1 MEVEKMQNKRQIFF
15 KDADNHEMNEA
26 LRVIRTNLHFLNEKE
41 VARTVLVTSTTP
53 QEGKST
59 IASNYAMSIAITGK
73 KVLLIDCDI
82 RRPRAHE
89 SFGVE
94 FKKGLESV
102 LSGESTVNQVLLRE
116 VEENLDILPTRNVAH
131 NVTEL
136 FLGDKMKTLLEEL
149 KNEYNTIVLD
159 TPPLIIASDAA
170 ILSKYCDGVVY
181 VVAYDQV
188 SKRELEFG
196 KTMLTNA
203 KANLYG
209 FVVNKVDKNGL
220 SYGNYGYYNNNYSY
234 YKDYYTEEG
243 EIAARAYV
251 PQKGIKG
258 FIEKMKRDY
267 KRQLSGDQK
276 GKRW

>member
-1 MEVEKMQNKRQIFF
+1 MKNKTKRRIFF
-15 KDADNHEMNEA
+15 KDIDNHEMSEA

-41 VARTVLVTSTTP
+41 FDRTILITSTIP
-53 QEGKST
+53 KEGKSI

-89 SFGVE
+89 SFGVS
-94 FKKGLESV
+94 FNRGLESV
-102 LSGESTVNQVLLRE
+102 LSGEMKVEDVILRD
-116 VEENLDILPTRNVAH
+116 VEKNLDILPTRNVTH

-136 FLGDKMKTLLEEL
+136 FLGDKMKALLQEL
-149 KNEYNTIVLD
+149 KGKYNTLVLD

-181 VVAYDQV
+181 IVAYDQV
-188 SKRELEFG
+188 AKRELEFG
-196 KTMLTNA
+196 KTMLNNA
-203 KANLYG
+203 KANIYG
-209 FVVNKVDKNGL
+209 YVVNKIDKNGL

-234 YKDYYTEEG
+234 YKDYYTEDELNNTYQTKKG
-243 EIAARAYV
+243 F
-251 PQKGIKG
+251 KGI
-258 FIEKMKRDY
+258 IEKLKTNY

-276 GKRW
+276 GKKW

>member
-1 MEVEKMQNKRQIFF
+1 MENRTKRQIFF

-41 VARTVLVTSTTP
+41 RERTVLVTSTTP
-53 QEGKST
+53 KEGKST

-89 SFGVE
+89 SFGVS
-94 FKKGLESV
+94 FNSGLESV
-102 LSGESTVNQVLLRE
+102 LSGECAVEDVILRE
-116 VEENLDILPTRNVAH
+116 VEKNLDILPTRNVAH

-136 FLGDKMKTLLEEL
+136 FLGDKMKALLQEL
-149 KNEYNTIVLD
+149 KGKYNTVILD

-170 ILSKYCDGVVY
+170 ILSKHCDGVVY

-188 SKRELEFG
+188 AKRELEFG
-196 KTMLTNA
+196 KTMLNNA
-203 KANLYG
+203 KANIYG

-243 EIAARAYV
+243 EALARAYK
-251 PQKGIKG
+251 PQKGFKG
-258 FIEKMKRDY
+258 FIEKLKRDY

>member
-1 MEVEKMQNKRQIFF
+1 MTKETRRQLFF
-15 KDADNHEMNEA
+15 KESENHEMNEA
-26 LRVIRTNLHFLNEKE
+26 LRVVRTNLHFLNEKE
-41 VARTVLVTSTTP
+41 NSRVILVTSTTP

-89 SFGVE
+89 SFGVK
-94 FKKGLESV
+94 FKSGLERV
-102 LSGESTVNQVLLRE
+102 LTGEEVVNKVILRD
-116 VEENLDILPTRNVAH
+116 VEKNLDILPTKNMAH

-136 FLGDKMKTLLEEL
+136 FLGDKMKNMLEEL
-149 KNEYNTIVLD
+149 KSNYNTIVID
-159 TPPLIIASDAA
+159 TPPLIVASDAA
-170 ILSKYCDGVVY
+170 ILSKHCDGVVY

-188 SKRELEFG
+188 AKRELEFG
-196 KTMLTNA
+196 KNMLENA
-203 KANLYG
+203 KANIYG

-234 YKDYYTEEG
+234 YKDYYTEEK
-243 EIAARAYV
+243 EHSRVYR
-251 PQKGIKG
+251 PKKGIKG
-258 FIEKMKRDY
+258 FIERLKRDY

-276 GKRW
+276 GKKW

>member
-1 MEVEKMQNKRQIFF
+1 MQNKRQIFF
-15 KDADNHEMNEA
+15 KDANNHEINEA

-41 VARTVLVTSTTP
+41 MARTVLVTSTVP
-53 QEGKST
+53 KEGKSI

-73 KVLLIDCDI
+73 KVLLIDCDV

-89 SFGVE
+89 SFGVS
-94 FKKGLESV
+94 FDKGLESV
-102 LSGESTVNQVLLRE
+102 LSGECEIEDVILRD
-116 VEENLDILPTRNVAH
+116 VEGNLDILPTRNVAH

-136 FLGDKMKTLLEEL
+136 FLGDKINILLQGL
-149 KNEYNTIVLD
+149 KNKYNTIVLD

-170 ILSKYCDGVVY
+170 ILSKHCDGVVY

-188 SKRELEFG
+188 AKRELEFG
-196 KTMLTNA
+196 KTMLNNA
-203 KANLYG
+203 KANIYG
-209 FVVNKVDKNGL
+209 FVVNKIDKNGF

-243 EIAARAYV
+243 EALIRGYK
-251 PQKGIKG
+251 PQKGFKG
-258 FIEKMKRDY
+258 FVEKLKRNY

>member
-1 MEVEKMQNKRQIFF
+1 MDRSKRQIFF
-15 KDADNHEMNEA
+15 KDANNHEMNEA

-53 QEGKST
+53 KEGKST

-89 SFGVE
+89 SFGVS
-94 FKKGLESV
+94 FNKGLESV
-102 LSGESTVNQVLLRE
+102 LAGECK
-116 VEENLDILPTRNVAH
+116 VEDVILKDVEKNLDVLPTRNVAH

-136 FLGDKMKTLLEEL
+136 FLGDKMKTLLENIKE
-149 KNEYNTIVLD
+149 KYNTVVLD
-159 TPPLIIASDAA
+159 TPPLIVASDAA

-188 SKRELEFG
+188 AKRELEFG
-196 KTMLTNA
+196 KTMLNNA
-203 KANLYG
+203 KANIYG
-209 FVVNKVDKNGL
+209 FVVNKVEKNVL
-220 SYGNYGYYNNNYSY
+220 SYGSYGYYNNNYSY

-243 EIAARAYV
+243 EALVRAYKT
-251 PQKGIKG
+251 QKGFKG
-258 FIEKMKRDY
+258 FIEKLKKDY

>member
-1 MEVEKMQNKRQIFF
+1 MDRSRRQIFF
-15 KDADNHEMNEA
+15 KDANNHEMNEA

-53 QEGKST
+53 KEGKST

-73 KVLLIDCDI
+73 KVLLVDCDI

-89 SFGVE
+89 SFGVS
-94 FKKGLESV
+94 FDKGLESV
-102 LSGESTVNQVLLRE
+102 LSGECE
-116 VEENLDILPTRNVAH
+116 VEDVILRDVEKNLDILPTRNVAH

-136 FLGDKMKTLLEEL
+136 FLGDKMKALLQEL
-149 KNEYNTIVLD
+149 KGKYNTVVLD

-170 ILSKYCDGVVY
+170 ILSKHCDGVVY

-188 SKRELEFG
+188 AKRELEFG
-196 KTMLTNA
+196 KTMLNNA
-203 KANLYG
+203 KANIYG

-243 EIAARAYV
+243 EALVRAYKT
-251 PQKGIKG
+251 QKGFKG
-258 FIEKMKRDY
+258 FIEKLKRDY

>member
-1 MEVEKMQNKRQIFF
+1 MEKSKRQIFF
-15 KDADNHEMNEA
+15 KDSENHEMNEA

-41 VARTVLVTSTTP
+41 EDRIVLVTSTTP
-53 QEGKST
+53 KEGKST

-73 KVLLIDCDI
+73 KVLLVDCDI

-89 SFGVE
+89 SFGVN
-94 FKKGLESV
+94 FKMGLESV
-102 LSGESTVNQVLLRE
+102 LTGETVINDVILKD
-116 VEENLDILPTRNVAH
+116 VEKNLDILPTRHMAH

-136 FLGDKMKTLLEEL
+136 FLGDKMKTLLEGL
-149 KNEYNTIVLD
+149 KGEYNTIVLD
-159 TPPLIIASDAA
+159 TPPLIVASDAA
-170 ILSKYCDGVVY
+170 ILSKHCDGVVY

-188 SKRELEFG
+188 AKRELEFG
-196 KTMLTNA
+196 KTMLENA

-209 FVVNKVDKNGL
+209 FVVNRVDKNGL

-243 EIAARAYV
+243 ENLSRTYV
-251 PQKGIKG
+251 PKKGFKG
-258 FIEKMKRDY
+258 FIEKLKRDY

>member
-1 MEVEKMQNKRQIFF
+1 MDRSKRQIFF
-15 KDADNHEMNEA
+15 KDANNHEMNEA

-53 QEGKST
+53 KEGKST

-73 KVLLIDCDI
+73 KVLLLDCDI

-89 SFGVE
+89 SFGVS
-94 FKKGLESV
+94 FDKGLESV
-102 LSGESTVNQVLLRE
+102 LSGECE
-116 VEENLDILPTRNVAH
+116 VDDVILKDVEKNLDILPTRNVAH

-136 FLGDKMKTLLEEL
+136 FLGDKMKGLLQDL
-149 KNEYNTIVLD
+149 KDKYNTVVLD

-170 ILSKYCDGVVY
+170 ILSKHCDGVVY
-181 VVAYDQV
+181 IVAYDQV
-188 SKRELEFG
+188 AKRELEFG
-196 KTMLTNA
+196 KTMLNNA
-203 KANLYG
+203 KANIYG

-243 EIAARAYV
+243 ESLSREYK
-251 PQKGIKG
+251 PQKGFKG
-258 FIEKMKRDY
+258 FIEKLKRDY

>member
-1 MEVEKMQNKRQIFF
+1 MENRTKRQLFF

-41 VARTVLVTSTTP
+41 RERTVLVTSTTP
-53 QEGKST
+53 KEGKST

-89 SFGVE
+89 SFGVS
-94 FKKGLESV
+94 FNSGLESV
-102 LSGESTVNQVLLRE
+102 LSGECAVEDVILRE
-116 VEENLDILPTRNVAH
+116 VEKNLDILPTRNVAH

-136 FLGDKMKTLLEEL
+136 FLGDKMKALLQEL
-149 KNEYNTIVLD
+149 KGKYNTVILD

-170 ILSKYCDGVVY
+170 ILSKHCDGVVY

-188 SKRELEFG
+188 AKRELEFG
-196 KTMLTNA
+196 KTMLNNA
-203 KANLYG
+203 KANIYG

-243 EIAARAYV
+243 EALARAYK
-251 PQKGIKG
+251 PQKGFKG
-258 FIEKMKRDY
+258 FIEKLKRDY

>member
-1 MEVEKMQNKRQIFF
+1 MDRSKRQIFF
-15 KDADNHEMNEA
+15 KDANNHEMNEA

-41 VARTVLVTSTTP
+41 AARTVLVTSTTP
-53 QEGKST
+53 KEGKST

-73 KVLLIDCDI
+73 KVLLVDCDI
-82 RRPRAHE
+82 RRPRAHD
-89 SFGVE
+89 SFGVS
-94 FKKGLESV
+94 FTKGLDSV
-102 LSGESTVNQVLLRE
+102 LAGECE
-116 VEENLDILPTRNVAH
+116 VEDVILKDVEKNLDILPTRNVAH

-136 FLGDKMKTLLEEL
+136 FLGDKMKGLLQDL
-149 KNEYNTIVLD
+149 KDKYNTVVLD

-170 ILSKYCDGVVY
+170 ILSKHCDGVVY

-188 SKRELEFG
+188 AKRELEFG
-196 KTMLTNA
+196 KTMLNNA
-203 KANLYG
+203 KANIYG

-243 EIAARAYV
+243 EALARVYK
-251 PQKGIKG
+251 PQKGFKG
-258 FIEKMKRDY
+258 FIEKLKRDY

>member
-1 MEVEKMQNKRQIFF
+1 MENKKVKRQLFF
-15 KDADNHEMNEA
+15 KETEDHAMNEA

-41 VARTVLVTSTTP
+41 VGRTLMVTSTTP
-53 QEGKST
+53 KEGKST

-94 FKKGLESV
+94 FKAGLESV
-102 LSGESTVNQVLLRE
+102 LSGEKDVRKVLLKS
-116 VEENLDILPTRNVAH
+116 VEKNLDILPTRNVAH

-149 KNEYNTIVLD
+149 KGEYNTIVLD
-159 TPPLIIASDAA
+159 TPPLVIAGDAA
-170 ILSKYCDGVVY
+170 ILSKYCDGVLY

-209 FVVNKVDKNGL
+209 FVVNRVDQNGL

-234 YKDYYTEEG
+234 YKDYYTEHGDAEKV
-243 EIAARAYV
+243 YT
-251 PQKGIKG
+251 PKKGMAG
-258 FIEKMKRDY
+258 FVERMKRHY

-276 GKRW
+276 GKKW

>member
-1 MEVEKMQNKRQIFF
+1 MARSKRQIFF
-15 KDADNHEMNEA
+15 KDANNHEMNEA

-53 QEGKST
+53 KEGKST

-73 KVLLIDCDI
+73 KVLLVDCDI

-89 SFGVE
+89 SFGVS
-94 FKKGLESV
+94 FNKGLDSV
-102 LSGESTVNQVLLRE
+102 LAGECE
-116 VEENLDILPTRNVAH
+116 VEDVILRDVEKNLDILPTRNVAH

-136 FLGDKMKTLLEEL
+136 FLGDKMKALLQEL
-149 KNEYNTIVLD
+149 KGKYNTVVLD

-170 ILSKYCDGVVY
+170 ILSKHCDGVVY

-188 SKRELEFG
+188 AKRELEFG
-196 KTMLTNA
+196 KTMLNNA
-203 KANLYG
+203 RANIYG

-243 EIAARAYV
+243 EGLNRAYK
-251 PQKGIKG
+251 PQKGFKG
-258 FIEKMKRDY
+258 FVEKLKRDY

>member
-1 MEVEKMQNKRQIFF
+1 MENRVRRQLFF

-41 VARTVLVTSTTP
+41 SARTVLITSTTP
-53 QEGKST
+53 KEGKST

-89 SFGVE
+89 SFGVS
-94 FKKGLESV
+94 FDKGLESI
-102 LSGESTVNQVLLRE
+102 LSGEVKIEDVILKD
-116 VEENLDILPTRNVAH
+116 VEKNLDILPTRNVAH

-136 FLGDKMKTLLEEL
+136 FLGDKMKTLLENL
-149 KNEYNTIVLD
+149 KGEYNTVVLD

-170 ILSKYCDGVVY
+170 ILSKHCDGVVY

-188 SKRELEFG
+188 AKRELEFG
-196 KTMLTNA
+196 KTMLNNA
-203 KANLYG
+203 KANIYG

-243 EIAARAYV
+243 EVLARAYK
-251 PQKGIKG
+251 PQKGFKG
-258 FIEKMKRDY
+258 FIEKLKRDY

>member
-1 MEVEKMQNKRQIFF
+1 
-15 KDADNHEMNEA
+15 
-26 LRVIRTNLHFLNEKE
+26 KE
-41 VARTVLVTSTTP
+41 SARTVLVTSTTP
-53 QEGKST
+53 KEGKST

-102 LSGESTVNQVLLRE
+102 LSGDATVDSVLMRD
-116 VEENLDILPTRNVAH
+116 VEKNLDILPTRNVAH

-136 FLGDKMKTLLEEL
+136 FLGDKMKTLLEDL
-149 KNEYNTIVLD
+149 KHDYNTIVLD
-159 TPPLIIASDAA
+159 TPPLVIATDAA
-170 ILSKYCDGVVY
+170 ILSKHTDGVLY

-196 KTMLTNA
+196 KTMLANA

-220 SYGNYGYYNNNYSY
+220 SYGNYGYYNNNYGY

-243 EIAARAYV
+243 EAQNRAYV
-251 PQKGIKG
+251 PKKGVKG
-258 FIEKMKRDY
+258 FIEKLKRDY

-276 GKRW
+276 GKKW

>member
-1 MEVEKMQNKRQIFF
+1 MKNKTKRRIFF
-15 KDADNHEMNEA
+15 KDIDNHEMSEA

-41 VARTVLVTSTTP
+41 FDRTILITSTIP
-53 QEGKST
+53 KEGKSI

-89 SFGVE
+89 SFGVS
-94 FKKGLESV
+94 FNKGLESV
-102 LSGESTVNQVLLRE
+102 LSGEMKVEDVILRD
-116 VEENLDILPTRNVAH
+116 VEKNLDILPTRNVTH

-136 FLGDKMKTLLEEL
+136 FLGDKMKALLQEL
-149 KNEYNTIVLD
+149 KGKYNTLVLD

-188 SKRELEFG
+188 AKRELEFG
-196 KTMLTNA
+196 KTMLNNA
-203 KANLYG
+203 KANIYG
-209 FVVNKVDKNGL
+209 YVVNKIDKNGL

-234 YKDYYTEEG
+234 YKDYYTEDELNNTYQTKKG
-243 EIAARAYV
+243 F
-251 PQKGIKG
+251 KGI
-258 FIEKMKRDY
+258 IEKLKRNY

-276 GKRW
+276 GKKW

>member
-1 MEVEKMQNKRQIFF
+1 MKTKRQLFF
-15 KDADNHEMNEA
+15 KDTTNHEMNEA

-41 VARTVLVTSTTP
+41 MERTLLITSTTP
-53 QEGKST
+53 KEGKST

-89 SFGVE
+89 SFGISFE
-94 FKKGLESV
+94 KGLESV
-102 LSGESTVNQVLLRE
+102 LSGECRVEE
-116 VEENLDILPTRNVAH
+116 VILKNIEENLDILPTRNVAH

-136 FLGDKMKTLLEEL
+136 FLGDKMKTLLEKL
-149 KNEYNTIVLD
+149 KKEYNTIVLD
-159 TPPLIIASDAA
+159 TPPLIVASDAA
-170 ILSKYCDGVVY
+170 ILSKQCDGVVY

-188 SKRELEFG
+188 AKKELEFG
-196 KTMLTNA
+196 KTMLENA
-203 KANLYG
+203 KANIYG

-234 YKDYYTEEG
+234 YKDYYSEETE
-243 EIAARAYV
+243 AFTKVYK

-258 FIEKMKRDY
+258 VIEKIKRNY

>member
-1 MEVEKMQNKRQIFF
+1 MNNRSKRQIFF
-15 KDADNHEMNEA
+15 KDGNNHEMNEA

-41 VARTVLVTSTTP
+41 MARTILITSTTP
-53 QEGKST
+53 KEGKST

-89 SFGVE
+89 SFGIS
-94 FKKGLESV
+94 FTKGLESV
-102 LSGESTVNQVLLRE
+102 LSGECD
-116 VEENLDILPTRNVAH
+116 VEEVILKNIETNLDILPTRNVAH

-136 FLGDKMKTLLEEL
+136 FLGDKMKTLLDKL
-149 KNEYNTIVLD
+149 KNEYNTVVLD

-188 SKRELEFG
+188 AKRELEFG
-196 KTMLTNA
+196 KTMLNNA
-203 KANLYG
+203 KANIYG
-209 FVVNKVDKNGL
+209 VVVNKVDKNGL

-243 EIAARAYV
+243 DILAKAYK
-251 PQKGIKG
+251 PQKGLKG
-258 FIEKMKRDY
+258 FLTKLKRDY

>member
-1 MEVEKMQNKRQIFF
+1 MGVKMKTKRQLFF
-15 KDADNHEMNEA
+15 KDTTNHEMNEA

-41 VARTVLVTSTTP
+41 MERTLLITSTTP
-53 QEGKST
+53 KEGKST

-89 SFGVE
+89 SFGITFE
-94 FKKGLESV
+94 RGLEAV
-102 LSGESTVNQVLLRE
+102 LSGECGVEE
-116 VEENLDILPTRNVAH
+116 VILKNIEENLDILPTRNVAH

-136 FLGDKMKTLLEEL
+136 FLGDKMKTLLDKL
-149 KNEYNTIVLD
+149 KKEYNTIVLD
-159 TPPLIIASDAA
+159 TPPLIVASDAA
-170 ILSKYCDGVVY
+170 ILSKHCDGVVY
-181 VVAYDQV
+181 IVAYDQV
-188 SKRELEFG
+188 AKRELEFG
-196 KTMLTNA
+196 KTMLENA
-203 KANLYG
+203 KANIYG

-234 YKDYYTEEG
+234 YKDYYSEEI
-243 EIAARAYV
+243 EAFTKVYK

-258 FIEKMKRDY
+258 VIEKIKRNY

>member
-1 MEVEKMQNKRQIFF
+1 MNNSRRQLFF
-15 KDADNHEMNEA
+15 KDATNHEMNEA
-26 LRVIRTNLHFLNEKE
+26 LRVVRTNLHFLNEKE
-41 VARTVLVTSTTP
+41 NSRVILVTSTTP

-89 SFGVE
+89 SFGVA
-94 FKKGLESV
+94 FNSGLEKVLIGEEIVNSV
-102 LSGESTVNQVLLRE
+102 ILKD
-116 VEENLDILPTRNVAH
+116 VEKNLDILPTRHMTH

-136 FLGDKMKTLLEEL
+136 FLGDKMKNMLEEL
-149 KNEYNTIVLD
+149 KEEYNTIVID
-159 TPPLIIASDAA
+159 TPPLIVASDAA
-170 ILSKYCDGVVY
+170 ILSKHCDGVVY

-188 SKRELEFG
+188 AKRELEFG
-196 KTMLTNA
+196 KTMLENA
-203 KANLYG
+203 KANIYG

-234 YKDYYTEEG
+234 YKDYYTDEG
-243 EIAARAYV
+243 ESSRVYK
-251 PQKGIKG
+251 PKKGIKG
-258 FIEKMKRDY
+258 FFEKLKRDY

-276 GKRW
+276 GKKW

>member
-1 MEVEKMQNKRQIFF
+1 MENRSKRQLFF

-41 VARTVLVTSTTP
+41 KERTVLVTSTTP
-53 QEGKST
+53 KEGKST

-89 SFGVE
+89 SFGVS
-94 FKKGLESV
+94 FNSGLESV
-102 LSGESTVNQVLLRE
+102 LSGECE
-116 VEENLDILPTRNVAH
+116 VEDVILKDIEKNLDILPTRNVAH

-136 FLGDKMKTLLEEL
+136 FLGDKMKTLLERL
-149 KNEYNTIVLD
+149 KSEYNTIVLD
-159 TPPLIIASDAA
+159 TPPLIVASDAA
-170 ILSKYCDGVVY
+170 ILSKHCDGVVY

-188 SKRELEFG
+188 AKRELEFG
-196 KTMLTNA
+196 KTMLNNA
-203 KANLYG
+203 KANMYG

-234 YKDYYTEEG
+234 YKDYYTDEG
-243 EIAARAYV
+243 EALSRAYK
-251 PQKGIKG
+251 PQKGFKG
-258 FIEKMKRDY
+258 FIEKLKRDY
-267 KRQLSGDQK
+267 RRQLSGDQK

>member
-1 MEVEKMQNKRQIFF
+1 MDGSKRKIFF
-15 KDADNHEMNEA
+15 KDVNNYEMNEA

-41 VARTVLVTSTTP
+41 TARTILITSTTP
-53 QEGKST
+53 KEGKST

-89 SFGVE
+89 SFGVS
-94 FKKGLESV
+94 FDKGLESV
-102 LSGESTVNQVLLRE
+102 LAGECE
-116 VEENLDILPTRNVAH
+116 VDDVILKDVEKNLDILPTRNATH

-136 FLGDKMKTLLEEL
+136 FLGDKMKGLLQFL
-149 KNEYNTIVLD
+149 KNKYNTVVLD
-159 TPPLIIASDAA
+159 TPPLIVASDAA
-170 ILSKYCDGVVY
+170 ILSKHCDGVVY
-181 VVAYDQV
+181 VIAYDQV
-188 SKRELEFG
+188 AKRELEFG
-196 KTMLTNA
+196 KTMLNNA
-203 KANLYG
+203 KANIYG

-243 EIAARAYV
+243 DALARTYK
-251 PQKGIKG
+251 PQKGFKG
-258 FIEKMKRDY
+258 LVERLKREY

>member
-1 MEVEKMQNKRQIFF
+1 MENRTKRQLFF
-15 KDADNHEMNEA
+15 KDANNHEMNEA

-41 VARTVLVTSTTP
+41 KERTVLVTSTTP
-53 QEGKST
+53 KEGKST

-89 SFGVE
+89 SFGVS
-94 FKKGLESV
+94 FNSGLESV
-102 LSGESTVNQVLLRE
+102 LSGECE
-116 VEENLDILPTRNVAH
+116 VEDVILRDIEKNLDILPTRNVAH

-136 FLGDKMKTLLEEL
+136 FLGDKMKTLLERL
-149 KNEYNTIVLD
+149 KGEYNTIVLD
-159 TPPLIIASDAA
+159 TPPLIVASDAA
-170 ILSKYCDGVVY
+170 ILSKHCDGVVY

-188 SKRELEFG
+188 AKRELEFG
-196 KTMLTNA
+196 KTMLNNA
-203 KANLYG
+203 KANVYG

-243 EIAARAYV
+243 ESLARAYK
-251 PQKGIKG
+251 PQKGFKG
-258 FIEKMKRDY
+258 FIEKLKRDY

>member
-1 MEVEKMQNKRQIFF
+1 MENRTKRQLFF
-15 KDADNHEMNEA
+15 KDANNHEMNEA

-41 VARTVLVTSTTP
+41 RERTVLVTSTTP
-53 QEGKST
+53 KEGKST

-89 SFGVE
+89 SFGVS
-94 FKKGLESV
+94 FNNGLESV
-102 LSGESTVNQVLLRE
+102 LSGEEQVQDVILRE
-116 VEENLDILPTRNVAH
+116 VEKNLDILPTRNVAH

-136 FLGDKMKTLLEEL
+136 FLGDKMKTLLDSL
-149 KNEYNTIVLD
+149 KKEYNTIVLD
-159 TPPLIIASDAA
+159 TPPLIVASDAA
-170 ILSKYCDGVVY
+170 ILSKHCDGVVY

-188 SKRELEFG
+188 AKRELEFG
-196 KTMLTNA
+196 KTMLNNA
-203 KANLYG
+203 KANMYG

-243 EIAARAYV
+243 ETLARAYK
-251 PQKGIKG
+251 PQKGFKG
-258 FIEKMKRDY
+258 FIEKLKRDY

>member
-1 MEVEKMQNKRQIFF
+1 MQNKRQIFF
-15 KDADNHEMNEA
+15 KDSNNHEMNEA

-41 VARTVLVTSTTP
+41 NARTVLVTSTVP
-53 QEGKST
+53 KEGKSI

-89 SFGVE
+89 SFGVL
-94 FKKGLESV
+94 FNRGLESL
-102 LSGESTVNQVLLRE
+102 LSGECILEDVILRG
-116 VEENLDILPTRNVAH
+116 VEENLDIIPTRNVAH

-136 FLGDKMKTLLEEL
+136 FLGDRMKALLEDL
-149 KNEYNTIVLD
+149 KEEYNTVVLD

-170 ILSKYCDGVVY
+170 ILSKHCDGVVY

-188 SKRELEFG
+188 AKRELEFG
-196 KTMLTNA
+196 KTMLNNA
-203 KANLYG
+203 KANIYG

-243 EIAARAYV
+243 EIISKSYK
-251 PQKGIKG
+251 PQKGLKG
-258 FIEKMKRDY
+258 FVERLKRDY

-276 GKRW
+276 GKKW

>member
-1 MEVEKMQNKRQIFF
+1 MTKETRRQLFF
-15 KDADNHEMNEA
+15 KESENHEMNEA
-26 LRVIRTNLHFLNEKE
+26 LRVVRTNLHFLNEKE
-41 VARTVLVTSTTP
+41 NSRVILVTSTTP

-89 SFGVE
+89 SFGVK
-94 FKKGLESV
+94 FKSGLEKV
-102 LSGESTVNQVLLRE
+102 LIGEEIVNKVIIRD
-116 VEENLDILPTRNVAH
+116 VEKNLDVLPTKNMAH

-136 FLGDKMKTLLEEL
+136 FLGDKMKNMLEEL
-149 KNEYNTIVLD
+149 RDKYNTIVID
-159 TPPLIIASDAA
+159 TPPLIVASDAA

-196 KTMLTNA
+196 KTMLENA
-203 KANLYG
+203 KANIYG

-234 YKDYYTEEG
+234 YKDYYTEEK
-243 EIAARAYV
+243 EHSRVYR
-251 PQKGIKG
+251 PKKGIKG
-258 FIEKMKRDY
+258 FIERLKRDY

-276 GKRW
+276 GKKW